1 MLVVRGGDGGLA
13 CAEFRHVRLDGER
26 QHDQDRQCNCGK
38 CERGNGKQAART
50 AGTIVLH
57 GIRWIVDSMPTS
69 LGRKRFTHAS
79 PTPENCFVCC
89 SPARQPDEGTSP
101 AASAPTMRRTSP
113 GRKGFSMVGRPLFAT
128 N

>member
-50 AGTIVLH
+50 AGTIVPVSYTHLTL
-57 GIRWIVDSMPTS
+57 PTI
-69 LGRKRFTHAS
+69 
-79 PTPENCFVCC
+79 C
-89 SPARQPDEGTSP
+89 S
-101 AASAPTMRRTSP
+101 
-113 GRKGFSMVGRPLFAT
+113 V
-128 N
+128 